1 VSIST
6 TNKTPETA
14 SHIQKGI
21 LGYSS

>member
-1 VSIST
+1 VRIST

-21 LGYSS
+21 LGYTS